1 MSIAKE
7 PDVNG
12 NITIS
17 SSCVKCAG
25 GQGSS
30 SPGRDYGSP
39 DLTKKV
45 EVVLCYNANR
55 SDNGAF
61 GFGRTLSVN
70 LFLQMQTS
78 SSAPGSTVTLTRG
91 NGNEATY
98 KSDGATGYVAQSVG
112 LRNTL
117 TADNTNS
124 LWKESTPDGRVMAY
138 PMVAPGQIS
147 RIAWAQDSVG
157 NQHTFSYD
165 TNGLLQ
171 SVQDAFGRKMTF
183 AYNASNLLDSV
194 TDFAG
199 RVTRFAYDT
208 TSVPGKPLLTLVTG
222 PLGCQTKYEYDTQ
235 PRLTAVVDPNGFR
248 TGYSYDAQGRVVQRN
263 VAGVGSD
270 TYSYQ
275 VDRTIWTDALGH
287 TTTFLV
293 DANSQL
299 SGTISATG
307 QRTSVIRNSRGQE
320 TQTQDASG
328 GTWQTA
334 YDAQGNVISTTDPL
348 GNVTRTEYDAYGY
361 GNPTRVTYPDG
372 AVERMFWGSG
382 GPDSAKR
389 RLQAFTDALGN
400 ITSYAYNAHGQ
411 LTSTTDALGNVTKN
425 D

>member
-25 GQGSS
+25 GQNSS
-30 SPGRDYGSP
+30 SPGRDYGSS
-39 DLTKKV
+39 DLSKKV

-55 SDNGAF
+55 PDNGAF

-78 SSAPGSTVTLTRG
+78 SSTVTLTRG

-98 KSDGATGYVAQSVG
+98 KSDGPTGYIAQTVG

-117 TADNTNS
+117 TADNTNG
-124 LWKESTPDGRVMAY
+124 LWKENTPDGLVMAY
-138 PMVAPGQIS
+138 PMVSPGQIS

-157 NQHTFSYD
+157 NRHTFTYD
-165 TNGLLQ
+165 ANGLLQ
-171 SVQDAFGRKMTF
+171 SVQDAFGRKTTL
-183 AYNASNLLDSV
+183 AYNASNLLESI

-208 TSVPGKPLLTLVTG
+208 TSVAGKPLLTQVTG
-222 PLGCQTKYEYDTQ
+222 PVGCQTHYEYDSQ

-248 TGYSYDAQGRVVQRN
+248 TSYRYDAQGRVVQRAI
-263 VAGVGSD
+263 AGVGSD
-270 TYSYQ
+270 TYNYQ
-275 VDRTIWTDALGH
+275 FDRTIHTDALGRA
-287 TTTFLV
+287 TTFLV
-293 DANSQL
+293 DTNSNL
-299 SGTISATG
+299 SGTVSATG
-307 QRTSVIRNSRGQE
+307 SQTSVIRNNLGRV
-320 TQTQDASG
+320 TQGQDASG
-328 GTWQTA
+328 ATWQTA

-348 GNVTRTEYDAYGY
+348 GNVTRIERDIY
-361 GNPTRVTYPDG
+361 GNPMRVTYADG
-372 AVERMFWGSG
+372 AVEQMVWGMGSNSYDTTG
-382 GPDSAKR
+382 AKR

-400 ITSYAYNAHGQ
+400 TTSY
-411 LTSTTDALGNVTKN
+411 
-425 D
+425 